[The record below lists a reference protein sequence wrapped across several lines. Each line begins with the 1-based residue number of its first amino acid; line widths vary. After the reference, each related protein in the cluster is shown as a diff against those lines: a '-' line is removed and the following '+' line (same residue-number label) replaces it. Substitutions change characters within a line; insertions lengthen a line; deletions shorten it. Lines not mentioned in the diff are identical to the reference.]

1 MLIIFCVISSILY
14 LIWLG
19 KYETVIAY
27 VRLGEIKKVPEFFIR
42 VGNWVLI
49 FGNFVP
55 ISLLVTIE
63 TVKFIQAI
71 FIAGDDK
78 MYTAKCDTKVVV
90 QSSNLNEEL
99 GQISYVFSDKTGTL
113 TCNEMIFKKC
123 IVNGKAY
130 GDVENQELEAK
141 FPKVEN
147 VSFTDSR
154 FLNNLQQEAS
164 KLYLKFLAIC
174 HMIIVEN
181 KGSEII
187 YNSSSPDEIA
197 LANFG
202 KYCGFEFREIDEHG
216 KMVIRINGKDI
227 SIKRHYVFEFN
238 SDRKR
243 QSVVFEESN
252 NDIWLYTKGADN
264 IMLERAHTESLKK

>member
-1 MLIIFCVISSILY
+1 
-14 LIWLG
+14 
-19 KYETVIAY
+19 
-27 VRLGEIKKVPEFFIR
+27 
-42 VGNWVLI
+42 
-49 FGNFVP
+49 
-55 ISLLVTIE
+55 
-63 TVKFIQAI
+63 
-71 FIAGDDK
+71 
-78 MYTAKCDTKVVV
+78 
-90 QSSNLNEEL
+90 
-99 GQISYVFSDKTGTL
+99 
-113 TCNEMIFKKC
+113 MIFKKC

-147 VSFTDSR
+147 VSFTDGR

-181 KGSEII
+181 KGNEII